1 MEYYRFGIWTLAKA
15 IDSQQNFNALHRTDL
30 LGFSEQTLSRAL
42 PYHVES
48 WQPGAQSATCII
60 WKLAI
65 TNCTRMLVQQGQ
77 RPYFHGWYHPSMV
90 KLGMVFYC
98 LTNIACSL
106 YHALWCHR
114 EGVASQLACVS
125 SPMFHACRFLPISE
139 RVRRLCAENSRN
151 CPEKGK
157 TVCQRLFG
165 STEWIPKK
173 IQGLKTW

>member
-77 RPYFHGWYHPSMV
+77 TTIFSWLIPPVYGKV
-90 KLGMVFYC
+90 GD
-98 LTNIACSL
+98 
-106 YHALWCHR
+106 
-114 EGVASQLACVS
+114 G
-125 SPMFHACRFLPISE
+125 FL
-139 RVRRLCAENSRN
+139 L
-151 CPEKGK
+151 
-157 TVCQRLFG
+157 LD
-165 STEWIPKK
+165 
-173 IQGLKTW
+173 